1 MVNPEKVPNGNNVSV
16 YKPSG
21 EKAALEKPSK
31 QRMRKKIIAKD
42 QFLLLFNK

>member
-31 QRMRKKIIAKD
+31 
-42 QFLLLFNK
+42 